1 MLIFLRVVPPEGC
14 GRNISNERRDKKK
27 KGLAQLFFEYLFK
40 SSKTPTKTWACIADL
55 RSTCFKSTYGILKPF
70 FPYTDFFGPIEFSED
85 HRRDVYG

>member
-40 SSKTPTKTWACIADL
+40 SSKTPTKTWACIAEI
-55 RSTCFKSTYGILKPF
+55 S
-70 FPYTDFFGPIEFSED
+70 
-85 HRRDVYG
+85 